1 MLTSP
6 LITGQERKMF
16 MAKPLSPELSSFL
29 FCNQEF
35 SYIYKPQKREI
46 ASPCKL
52 SKDEIAIKTRKKA
65 SIMKKKK
72 NNKVASCGKNHYFAV
87 HGQHRERHEILPKIN
102 QLI

>member
-16 MAKPLSPELSSFL
+16 MAKPLSPEHSSFL

-65 SIMKKKK
+65 SIMKKKITK
-72 NNKVASCGKNHYFAV
+72 LHHV
-87 HGQHRERHEILPKIN
+87 ERIIIL
-102 QLI
+102 